1 MGKVVAI
8 IQARMGSTR
17 LPGKVLL
24 PLGGKPMIV
33 QMVER
38 VKRAALVDEVWV
50 AIPIP
55 DRPTELCD
63 VLVDNGIA
71 CMCGS
76 EEDVLDRYYH
86 VANLVGADHIVRL
99 TADCPLIDPNV
110 IDMVIDD
117 SEDFDYC
124 SNVHPE
130 TFPDGMDVEVFSFEM
145 LEKAWKVST
154 EREHVGTAIYNE
166 ELCMRRNVE
175 CWRELSNYRLTV
187 DYIEDYQAVRT
198 IWDAMPENFTLFH
211 ILRYLRE
218 HPEVRAINSGHHR
231 NEKTEGK

>member
-1 MGKVVAI
+1 
-8 IQARMGSTR
+8 
-17 LPGKVLL
+17 
-24 PLGGKPMIV
+24 MIV

-38 VKRAALVDEVWV
+38 VKRSALVDEVWV

-99 TADCPLIDPNV
+99 TADCPLIDPAI
-110 IDMVIDD
+110 IDMVVWAHIHGGY
-117 SEDFDYC
+117 SYT
-124 SNVHPE
+124 SNVHPPM
-130 TFPDGMDVEVFSFEM
+130 FPDGMDVEVMDMNALDLAQHNAASS
-145 LEKAWKVST
+145 LD
-154 EREHVGTAIYNE
+154 REHVTRWIH
-166 ELCMRRNVE
+166 
-175 CWRELSNYRLTV
+175 RELKRQVNVPGIDDHSDIRLTV

-218 HPEVRAINSGHHR
+218 HPEVRAINQKYKR
-231 NEKTEGK
+231 NTKEGA

>member
-38 VKRAALVDEVWV
+38 VKRSALVDEVCV
-50 AIPIP
+50 AVPFDDRNAFP
-55 DRPTELCD
+55 DMD
-63 VLVDNGIA
+63 VTYFA
-71 CMCGS
+71 GS
-76 EEDVLDRYYH
+76 EDDVLDRYYN
-86 VANLVGADHIVRL
+86 AAQSLGADHIVRL

-110 IDMVIDD
+110 IDNVIDD
-117 SEDFDYC
+117 YLFYEADYT
-124 SNVHPE
+124 SNVDPPE
-130 TFPDGMDVEVFSFEM
+130 HPDGMDVEVFSFSM
-145 LEKAWKVST
+145 LEDAWTNATSQ
-154 EREHVGTAIYNE
+154 EDREHVTTWIQ
-166 ELCMRRNVE
+166 RNTHTFADN
-175 CWRELSNYRLTV
+175 SNVKHSDIRLTV

-218 HPEVRAINSGHHR
+218 HPEVRAINSLYKR
-231 NEKTEGK
+231 NTKEGA

>member
-1 MGKVVAI
+1 
-8 IQARMGSTR
+8 
-17 LPGKVLL
+17 
-24 PLGGKPMIV
+24 MIV

>member
-1 MGKVVAI
+1 MIAAI

-38 VKRAALVDEVWV
+38 VKRSALVDEVCV
-50 AIPIP
+50 AVPFDDRNAFP
-55 DRPTELCD
+55 DMD
-63 VLVDNGIA
+63 VTYFA
-71 CMCGS
+71 GS
-76 EEDVLDRYYH
+76 EDDVLDRYYN
-86 VANLVGADHIVRL
+86 AAQSLGADHIVRL

-110 IDMVIDD
+110 IDNVIDD
-117 SEDFDYC
+117 YLFYEADYT
-124 SNVHPE
+124 SNVDPPE
-130 TFPDGMDVEVFSFEM
+130 HPDGMDVEVFSFSM
-145 LEKAWKVST
+145 LEDAWTNATSQ
-154 EREHVGTAIYNE
+154 EDREHVTTWIQ
-166 ELCMRRNVE
+166 RNTE
-175 CWRELSNYRLTV
+175 TFADNSNIKHSDIRLTV

-218 HPEVRAINSGHHR
+218 HPEVRAINSGHKR
-231 NEKTEGK
+231 NTK

>member
-38 VKRAALVDEVWV
+38 VKRSALVDEVWV

-110 IDMVIDD
+110 IDNVIDD
-117 SEDFDYC
+117 YLFYEADYT
-124 SNVHPE
+124 SNVDPPE
-130 TFPDGMDVEVFSFEM
+130 HPDGMDVEVFSFSM
-145 LEKAWKVST
+145 LEDAWTNATSQ
-154 EREHVGTAIYNE
+154 EDREHVTTWIQ
-166 ELCMRRNVE
+166 RNTE
-175 CWRELSNYRLTV
+175 TFADNSNIKHSDIRLTV

-218 HPEVRAINSGHHR
+218 HPEVRAINSGHKR
-231 NEKTEGK
+231 NTK